1 MGSYDNTT
9 VQAEA
14 VRDSQLPEVQTA
26 LFHAAEEL
34 LKLTSRLGDRLDVVM
49 RPTPAEPQPYN
60 GSEVHTSNV
69 PTMPRAPMANSM
81 WEIHERLASAAR
93 RLDDYLQRLE
103 V

>member
-1 MGSYDNTT
+1 MGSYDNTMAQ
-9 VQAEA
+9 VEA
-14 VRDSQLPEVQTA
+14 VRDSQLPEAQTA

-34 LKLTSRLGDRLDVVM
+34 LKLTSRLGERLEIVM
-49 RPTPAEPQPYN
+49 RPSAPEPQAHN
-60 GSEVHTSNV
+60 GSEIHTSV
-69 PTMPRAPMANSM
+69 PTMPRAPMAHTM